1 MANMIKADSR
11 CWHWNGVWNLVF
23 TAIALIMLSATTAQA
38 QTWYLM
44 APDEKILSNPRVTIR
59 MEHGPVMGPL
69 EFISRAKFSSRAEC
83 EPARQKLVTE
93 WRQLSVIKRGS
104 WNKYGFTSPGA
115 FVRCVPA
122 DDPQL
127 KKIHTGADGLPSMET
142 FVNRPSHR

>member
-1 MANMIKADSR
+1 MS
-11 CWHWNGVWNLVF
+11 NLVF
-23 TAIALIMLSATTAQA
+23 TAIVLRMPLIAAA
-38 QTWYLM
+38 NVQTWYLM
-44 APDEKILSNPRVTIR
+44 APDEKVVSNPRVAVR
-59 MEHGPVMGPL
+59 MEHGPVVGPL

-104 WNKYGFTSPGA
+104 WNKYGFTSPAA

-127 KKIHTGADGLPSMET
+127 KLHAGADSLPSMET